1 MKKLTLM
8 MVMLLGLGL
17 LAGCGGG
24 EAEQAEQA
32 APATEAAADVQVA
45 THDCDGGCGMTAV
58 PVDKMTVVDGKYY
71 CAGCAAKLETEDQ
84 AHDHTEGDDHS
95 H

>member
-1 MKKLTLM
+1 MKKLMLM
-8 MVMLLGLGL
+8 MIVLLGLGL

-32 APATEAAADVQVA
+32 TPAVEEAADVQVA
-45 THDCDGGCGMTAV
+45 THDCDGGCGMTNV
-58 PVDKMTVVDGKYY
+58 PVDKMTVKDGKYF
-71 CAGCAAKLETEDQ
+71 CAGCAAKLETED
-84 AHDHTEGDDHS
+84 AHEHTEGDGHS